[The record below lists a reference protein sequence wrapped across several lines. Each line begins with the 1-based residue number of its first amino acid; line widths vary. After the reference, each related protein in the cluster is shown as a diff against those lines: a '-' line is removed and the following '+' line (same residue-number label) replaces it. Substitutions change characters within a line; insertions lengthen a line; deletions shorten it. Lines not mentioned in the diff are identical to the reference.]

1 MEYLICYGKTFIW
14 SNTFFNSRV
23 YSRLSKYHEID
34 LERIFNAYYPR
45 TMGTYFW
52 STFLLTEGYFCS
64 TVMKSQNNAS
74 KFKCIKIKF
83 LSKNGCIKFYVYQF
97 RNLKK
102 AWLQWLS
109 IFQIFRQKFLFDP
122 LAFFMEMFF
131 THQFMH
137 TTLFWPT
144 SFYWGLL
151 LIHYRESSKEMAR
164 KCIKKGSH
172 W

>member
-1 MEYLICYGKTFIW
+1 MEKHSFDQTPFLTVAFTVDCQNTTKSIWKEFLTHTTRERWEPIFDPLFFWLKATFAPQLW
-14 SNTFFNSRV
+14 KVRTTLQN
-23 YSRLSKYHEID
+23 LSVSK
-34 LERIFNAYYPR
+34 LSFYPIN
-45 TMGTYFW
+45 
-52 STFLLTEGYFCS
+52 E
-64 TVMKSQNNAS
+64 
-74 KFKCIKIKF
+74 
-83 LSKNGCIKFYVYQF
+83 CIKFYVYQF